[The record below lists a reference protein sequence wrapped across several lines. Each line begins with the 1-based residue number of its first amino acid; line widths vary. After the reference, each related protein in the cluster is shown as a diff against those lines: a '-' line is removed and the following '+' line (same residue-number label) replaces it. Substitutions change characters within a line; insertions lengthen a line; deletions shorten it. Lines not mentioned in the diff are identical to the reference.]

1 MKENFEVTTVDG
13 KKYWISRAHAVV
25 ACIVGIEITKSGRN
39 LYFLLERRGPGCPD
53 NIGKLAFP
61 CGYVNWDETRADAVV
76 REAYEETG
84 LVIKPE
90 HVVEWETIDDPKA
103 DARQNIVTRY
113 IVPFPFEDLRAEMPE
128 LLNKFHNS
136 EARGGEAMEVSEL
149 ILLSED
155 EVFNLLE
162 SEFAFNHKE
171 VIEDLCSYLDNEYID
186 MILDL

>member
-1 MKENFEVTTVDG
+1 MKENFEITAVDG

-25 ACIVGIEITKSGRN
+25 ACVVGIEKTETGRN

-53 NIGKLAFP
+53 NVGKLAFP

-76 REAYEETG
+76 RETYEEVG
-84 LVIKPE
+84 LRIELE
-90 HVVEWETIDDPKA
+90 HVVEWETIDDPNA

-128 LLNKFHNS
+128 LIQKFHNS

-155 EVFNLLE
+155 EVLGLTE
-162 SEFAFNHKE
+162 EEFAFNHKG
-171 VIEDLCSYLDNEYID
+171 VIEDLISYLDEEYVD